1 MKHIY
6 KTSTALFMALA
17 VFAMIFT
24 GCKKSDSNNG
34 GGTPI
39 PTPGN
44 YGTITLGDQ
53 TYNIVIGGYE
63 AYYNEELQTNV
74 VTIALADGTS
84 ESANMY
90 GLSIPN
96 YDNIPTGTFDYTI
109 SGNEA
114 EGMCMGIFTQGGTQ
128 NVLLCLSGSV
138 TIRQSGSKY
147 KIVSSGIASDNPF
160 GTQGSGLQFTV
171 DFEGPL
177 VNE

>member
-53 TYNIVIGGYE
+53 SYTIVIGGYE
-63 AYYNEELQTNV
+63 AYYDEDLQTNV
-74 VTIALADGTS
+74 VTIVLADGTS
-84 ESANMY
+84 QNANMY
-90 GLSIPN
+90 GVTIPN
-96 YDNIPTGTFDYTI
+96 HDNIPTGTFDYTI
-109 SGNEA
+109 TGNEA

-128 NVLLCLSGSV
+128 NTLLCVSGSV
-138 TIRQSGSKY
+138 TISQAGSKY
-147 KIVSSGIASDNPF
+147 TITSTGTASDSPF
-160 GTQGSGLQFTV
+160 GTQGSGLQFSV
-171 DFEGPL
+171 NFEGPL